1 MFACLFKVES
11 FTVLS
16 NDKKDPGGKVV
27 GRLTEELEGCRKFL
41 EQVLKRQIYRIHSTG
56 AGMSYVDLW
65 FWSSGWVPG
74 GHRFRSQQYIEMDKI
89 IQRKCTICKKKKNRE
104 KDGIFL

>member
-16 NDKKDPGGKVV
+16 NDEKDPGGKVV

-65 FWSSGWVPG
+65 FWSSSWVPG

-89 IQRKCTICKKKKNRE
+89 IQRKCTICKKKNRE